1 MKEKIKGEK
10 PEQRVLEQAKDKKKE
25 QGGQTHKHADKKDE
39 EAG

>member
-1 MKEKIKGEK
+1 MKEIIKGETA
-10 PEQRVLEQAKDKKKE
+10 EQTVLDQAKDKKKE